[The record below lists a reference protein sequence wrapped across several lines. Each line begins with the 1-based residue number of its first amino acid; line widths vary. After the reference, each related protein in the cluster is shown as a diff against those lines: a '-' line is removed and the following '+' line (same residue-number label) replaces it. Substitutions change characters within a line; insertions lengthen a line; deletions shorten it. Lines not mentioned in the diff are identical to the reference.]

1 MSWTPP
7 RCPCLP
13 YSTHQQGP
21 SAPPPKS
28 YPEPRNFSPPAPL
41 CLLLHPATIP
51 WPWDCTSLLPQ
62 WAPSFWLHPT
72 VCSLHRHSC
81 QRDPART
88 KSQHTPPL
96 LRAPPHGSHLPKSKK
111 PKSSQWP
118 RDPYRLSDLI
128 SRPSTLASLL
138 WSLNISSTF
147 LPGTLFQMGFL
158 YFRIHGSPSSL
169 SALRSLLKHHLY
181 REGHRSPF
189 PLHSL
194 VSRALSPPD
203 NTHLLVYLCAVCSA
217 TEHTTLRERPFPII
231 SQLNPQPHPRA
242 RQTGGA
248 R

>member
-147 LPGTLFQMGFL
+147 LPVNPLPDGILIFPDPWLTFLPLCTQVTAQTSPLQGGTQEPLPPAFSCLQGT
-158 YFRIHGSPSSL
+158 IPS
-169 SALRSLLKHHLY
+169 
-181 REGHRSPF
+181 
-189 PLHSL
+189 
-194 VSRALSPPD
+194 
-203 NTHLLVYLCAVCSA
+203 
-217 TEHTTLRERPFPII
+217 
-231 SQLNPQPHPRA
+231 
-242 RQTGGA
+242 
-248 R
+248 